1 MKRRIILI
9 FIAVVFLIAF
19 LIAFPFIEINT
30 GSRLIRF
37 SYTGDFCEYE
47 ENPSYNELYFYNEK
61 HDVSIS
67 SFNVKNFLC
76 FYKIDM
82 EYIKGD
88 FRETQFLL
96 EEEFIDYWLK
106 NAIIEE
112 NEQKIDIAEII
123 KNKTA
128 IVSNKRYSGNEYDKS
143 IVYELDGKWETMYVF
158 ESEGLTVIQVGS
170 PDELPKFIAYK

>member
-88 FRETQFLL
+88 FRETQFMLL
-96 EEEFIDYWLK
+96 PSYIEKFLK
-106 NAIIEE
+106 
-112 NEQKIDIAEII
+112 DAEII
-123 KNKTA
+123 ENENNIQLGELIKGKTP
-128 IVSNKRYSGNEYDKS
+128 IVDNKRYLDNDYNDMIFYKLDNKYQEMYIFYIDDLL
-143 IVYELDGKWETMYVF
+143 IV
-158 ESEGLTVIQVGS
+158 QVGS
-170 PDELPKFIAYK
+170 PDELPKYIAYK